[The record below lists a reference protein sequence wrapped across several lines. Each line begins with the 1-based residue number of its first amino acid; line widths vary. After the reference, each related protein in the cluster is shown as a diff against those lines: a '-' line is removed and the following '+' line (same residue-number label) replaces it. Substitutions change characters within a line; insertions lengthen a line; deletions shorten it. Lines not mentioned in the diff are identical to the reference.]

1 MIEQTASV
9 SAGLLSFLQS
19 SGLSSSPVRTQ
30 TGASAPDPVD
40 LPLSTGT
47 AGAVP
52 LPAPASFLRQGAADP
67 GGPPA
72 IASGGQGLSCIRTE
86 DGTVILF
93 DRLTGRAVSAL
104 TKAAAEAA
112 LRHLAG
118 SLPAASTA

>member
-9 SAGLLSFLQS
+9 SAGIVSFPQS
-19 SGLSSSPVRTQ
+19 SGPSSSPVRTP
-30 TGASAPDPVD
+30 TGVFAPDPVG
-40 LPLSTGT
+40 LPLSIGT
-47 AGAVP
+47 AGAGP
-52 LPAPASFLRQGAADP
+52 LPAPATFLPDGAAGAP
-67 GGPPA
+67 RA
-72 IASGGQGLSCIRTE
+72 ASGGHGISCIRTE

-112 LRHLAG
+112 LRHLVG

>member
-9 SAGLLSFLQS
+9 SAGIVSFLQS

-30 TGASAPDPVD
+30 TGVFAPDPVD

-52 LPAPASFLRQGAADP
+52 LPAPATFLRQGAADP
-67 GGPPA
+67 GGPSA
-72 IASGGQGLSCIRTE
+72 IASGGLSCIRTE

>member
-1 MIEQTASV
+1 MIKQTASV
-9 SAGLLSFLQS
+9 SAGIVSFLQS

-30 TGASAPDPVD
+30 TGAFAPAPVE

-52 LPAPASFLRQGAADP
+52 LPAPATSSPHAA
-67 GGPPA
+67 GSPA
-72 IASGGQGLSCIRTE
+72 AATSGQGLSCIRTE

>member
-9 SAGLLSFLQS
+9 SAGIVSFLQS

-30 TGASAPDPVD
+30 AGAFAPDPVD
-40 LPLSTGT
+40 LPLSIGT

-52 LPAPASFLRQGAADP
+52 LPAPATSLRQGAAGAP
-67 GGPPA
+67 GA
-72 IASGGQGLSCIRTE
+72 AAVGQGISCIRTE

-93 DRLTGRAVSAL
+93 DRLTGRAVSGL
-104 TKAAAEAA
+104 TRVAAEAA
-112 LRHLAG
+112 LRRLAAD

>member
-9 SAGLLSFLQS
+9 SAGIVSFLQS

-30 TGASAPDPVD
+30 TGAFAPDPVD
-40 LPLSTGT
+40 LPLSIGT

-52 LPAPASFLRQGAADP
+52 LPAPATFVPDGAASAP
-67 GGPPA
+67 RA
-72 IASGGQGLSCIRTE
+72 ASGGQGISWIRTE

>member
-9 SAGLLSFLQS
+9 SAGIVSFLQS
-19 SGLSSSPVRTQ
+19 SGPSSSPVRTP
-30 TGASAPDPVD
+30 TGAFAPDPVG
-40 LPLSTGT
+40 LPLSIGT
-47 AGAVP
+47 AGAAP
-52 LPAPASFLRQGAADP
+52 LPAPATFLPDGAAGAP
-67 GGPPA
+67 RA
-72 IASGGQGLSCIRTE
+72 ASGGQGISCIRTE

-93 DRLTGRAVSAL
+93 DRLTGTAVSAL

>member
-9 SAGLLSFLQS
+9 SADIVSFLPS

-30 TGASAPDPVD
+30 TGALAPDPVE
-40 LPLSTGT
+40 PSSPRSTGT
-47 AGAVP
+47 AGAAP
-52 LPAPASFLRQGAADP
+52 LPAPATSSAHGAAGAP
-67 GGPPA
+67 RA
-72 IASGGQGLSCIRTE
+72 VSGGQGISCIRTE

-112 LRHLAG
+112 LRHLA
-118 SLPAASTA
+118 SALPAASIG

>member
-1 MIEQTASV
+1 MFEQTASV
-9 SAGLLSFLQS
+9 TAAIVSFLQS

-40 LPLSTGT
+40 LPLSIGT

-52 LPAPASFLRQGAADP
+52 LPAPATFSPAGAADAP
-67 GGPPA
+67 RA
-72 IASGGQGLSCIRTE
+72 AAVGQGLSCIRTE

-112 LRHLAG
+112 LRRLAG
-118 SLPAASTA
+118 SLPAASTG

>member
-9 SAGLLSFLQS
+9 SAGIVSFLQS

-30 TGASAPDPVD
+30 TGVFAPDPVD

-52 LPAPASFLRQGAADP
+52 LPAPATFLPDGATNP
-67 GGPPA
+67 GGSPD
-72 IASGGQGLSCIRTE
+72 IASSGQGISCIRTE

>member
-1 MIEQTASV
+1 MIKQTASV
-9 SAGLLSFLQS
+9 SAGIVSFLQS

-30 TGASAPDPVD
+30 TGAFAPDPVD

-52 LPAPASFLRQGAADP
+52 LPAPATFLRQGADP

-72 IASGGQGLSCIRTE
+72 IASGGLSCIRTE

-93 DRLTGRAVSAL
+93 DKLTGRAVSAL
-104 TKAAAEAA
+104 TTAAAEAA
-112 LRHLAG
+112 LRRRAG
-118 SLPAASTA
+118 TLPAASTG